1 MAENTEAFFAELATR
16 NYEPLLH
23 LVTGTYLFDIT
34 GAGMWRVV
42 SNRGKLSV
50 SQLQADGSATREADC
65 TIACD
70 KSEFDA
76 LVQGRQNI
84 MAAYLRGRVRGE
96 GNTALALSFQRLFP
110 GPSRVATA

>member
-1 MAENTEAFFAELATR
+1 MVESTEAFFADLATR
-16 NYEPLLH
+16 SYEPLLH
-23 LVTGTYLFDIT
+23 LVSGTYLFDIA

-42 SNRGKLSV
+42 TNRGKLSV
-50 SQLQADGSATREADC
+50 SQLQADGGAKREADC
-65 TIACD
+65 TIVCD

-84 MAAYLRGRVRGE
+84 MAAFLRGQILAE

>member
-23 LVTGTYLFDIT
+23 LVSGTYLFDIAD
-34 GAGMWRVV
+34 AGMWRVV
-42 SNRGKLSV
+42 ADHGNLRVMK
-50 SQLQADGSATREADC
+50 LQADGGAMREADC
-65 TIACD
+65 TIVCD
-70 KSEFDA
+70 RSEFDG

-110 GPSRVATA
+110 GPSHVATA